1 MGMPRGLLSGVAIIA
16 LDDDA
21 HRAVSGADDQRVF
34 RMDTGRE
41 QFGRKQ
47 QRNEH
52 KHKACDQL
60 EVTQG
65 SHDDDYPATS
75 FMHRAQEPYHA
86 GSETPSI
93 TSAKCTDTSRRKL
106 LKAELPDSP
115 TR

>member
-65 SHDDDYPATS
+65 SHDVMIIPQPRSCTG
-75 FMHRAQEPYHA
+75 HKNPTVRVVKHLQLLRQ
-86 GSETPSI
+86 
-93 TSAKCTDTSRRKL
+93 SAPIPLAANC
-106 LKAELPDSP
+106 
-115 TR
+115 